1 MAAERPQQT
10 RTRHPPQVP
19 PRPVV
24 VHRRCRCHRCMF
36 CVPDNFRHRPFTRAE
51 ALRGG
56 ITRGVLQGPQFR
68 RLYDGVYCHLDHQP
82 TFADRLA
89 AARLALPDGARTTGI
104 TRIQELG
111 IDCGPR
117 FPLHFVVEGD
127 LHLALDGV
135 FLHRTVKS
143 PPQDD
148 SGVTA
153 AAAFVAYCAEAR
165 TIDAI
170 KVGSELLRRELL
182 DPGALDQLL
191 CEEKWRR
198 GVPETTYVLPYLTDR
213 CRSMP
218 EAELLTYVVA
228 SRLTPPE
235 VNVEVEIA
243 PGVRV
248 TPDLWFRALRAA
260 AEYEGSQHQ
269 QDRTQYLADI
279 DRYAAYRRHTVA
291 YELVTKERLR
301 TPRAAV
307 RQVHAMMVDCGYD
320 GPPPEFGPEWDAL
333 FMRLSDVVRPR
344 RTLRQR

>member
-1 MAAERPQQT
+1 
-10 RTRHPPQVP
+10 
-19 PRPVV
+19 
-24 VHRRCRCHRCMF
+24 MF
-36 CVPDNFRHRPFTRAE
+36 SVPDDFRTRPFTRAE

-68 RLYDGVYCHLDHQP
+68 RLYDGVYCHVDHEP
-82 TFADRLA
+82 SFADRLA
-89 AARLALPDGARTTGI
+89 AARLALPESARTTGI

-111 IDCGPR
+111 IDYGPR

-127 LHLALDGV
+127 LHLAIDGV

-153 AAAFVAYCAEAR
+153 AAAYVAYCAEAR

-170 KVGSELLRRELL
+170 KVGCELLRLGLL
-182 DPGALDQLL
+182 DLHALDQILR
-191 CEEKWRR
+191 EEKWRR
-198 GVPETTYVLPYLTDR
+198 GVPETTYVLRYLTDR

-218 EAELLTYVVA
+218 EAELLAYVVA
-228 SRLTPPE
+228 SRLASPQ
-235 VNVEVEIA
+235 VNEQVEIA

-248 TPDLWFRALRAA
+248 TPDLWFASWRAA

-269 QDRTQYLADI
+269 EDRAQYNADI
-279 DRYAAYRRHTVA
+279 DRYAAYRRHDVA

-301 TPRAAV
+301 TPKSAMRAL
-307 RQVHAMMVDCGYD
+307 HALLVSRGYE
-320 GPPPEFGPEWDAL
+320 GPPPEFGAEWDAL

-344 RTLRQR
+344 TPRQR

>member
-1 MAAERPQQT
+1 MAVTGRG
-10 RTRHPPQVP
+10 
-19 PRPVV
+19 
-24 VHRRCRCHRCMF
+24 RCHGCMF
-36 CVPDNFRHRPFTRAE
+36 SVPTEFRNRPFARAE
-51 ALRGG
+51 ALCSG
-56 ITRGVLQGPQFR
+56 ISRGVLQGPQFR
-68 RLYDGVYCHLDHQP
+68 RLYDGVYCHVEHQP

-89 AARLALPDGARTTGI
+89 AARLALPEGARTTGI

-111 IDCGPR
+111 IDYGPR

-127 LHLALDGV
+127 LHLAIHGV
-135 FLHRTVKS
+135 FLHRTVKA
-143 PPQDD
+143 PPQDET
-148 SGVTA
+148 GVTA

-170 KVGSELLRRELL
+170 KVGCELLRRKLL
-182 DPGALDQLL
+182 DLHDVDQIL

-228 SRLTPPE
+228 ARLTPPE

-248 TPDLWFRALRAA
+248 TPDLWFRPLRAA

-269 QDRTQYLADI
+269 EDRAQYNADI
-279 DRYAAYRRHTVA
+279 DRYAAYRRHEVA
-291 YELVTKERLR
+291 YELVTRERLR
-301 TPRAAV
+301 MPKTAV
-307 RQVHAMMVDCGYD
+307 RKVYAMMVDCGHD

-333 FMRLSDVVRPR
+333 FMPLSDVVRLRTPR
-344 RTLRQR
+344 RR

>member
-1 MAAERPQQT
+1 
-10 RTRHPPQVP
+10 
-19 PRPVV
+19 
-24 VHRRCRCHRCMF
+24 MF
-36 CVPDNFRHRPFTRAE
+36 SVPDDFRTRPFTRAE

-68 RLYDGVYCHLDHQP
+68 RLYDGVYCHVDHEP
-82 TFADRLA
+82 SFADRLA
-89 AARLALPDGARTTGI
+89 AARLALPESARTTGI

-111 IDCGPR
+111 IDYGPR

-127 LHLALDGV
+127 LHLAIDGV

-148 SGVTA
+148 SGITA
-153 AAAFVAYCAEAR
+153 AAAYVAYCAEAR

-170 KVGSELLRRELL
+170 KVGCELLRLGLL
-182 DPGALDQLL
+182 DLHALDQILR
-191 CEEKWRR
+191 EEKWRR
-198 GVPETTYVLPYLTDR
+198 GVLETTYVLRYLTDR

-218 EAELLTYVVA
+218 EAELLAYVVA
-228 SRLTPPE
+228 SRLASPQ
-235 VNVEVEIA
+235 VNEQVEIA

-248 TPDLWFRALRAA
+248 TPDLWFASWRAA

-269 QDRTQYLADI
+269 EDRAQYNADI
-279 DRYAAYRRHTVA
+279 DRYAAYRRHDVA

-301 TPRAAV
+301 TPKSAMRAL
-307 RQVHAMMVDCGYD
+307 HALLVSRGYE
-320 GPPPEFGPEWDAL
+320 GPPPEFGAEWDAL

-344 RTLRQR
+344 TPRQR

>member
-1 MAAERPQQT
+1 
-10 RTRHPPQVP
+10 
-19 PRPVV
+19 
-24 VHRRCRCHRCMF
+24 MF
-36 CVPDNFRHRPFTRAE
+36 SVPDDFRTRPFTRAE

-68 RLYDGVYCHLDHQP
+68 RLYDGVYCHVDHQP
-82 TFADRLA
+82 SFADRLA
-89 AARLALPDGARTTGI
+89 AAKLALPESARTTGI

-111 IDCGPR
+111 IDYGPR

-127 LHLALDGV
+127 LHLAIDGV

-148 SGVTA
+148 SGITA
-153 AAAFVAYCAEAR
+153 AAAYVAYCAEAR

-170 KVGSELLRRELL
+170 KVGCELLRLGLL
-182 DPGALDQLL
+182 DLHALDQILR
-191 CEEKWRR
+191 EEKWRR
-198 GVPETTYVLPYLTDR
+198 GVPETTYVLRYLTDR

-218 EAELLTYVVA
+218 EAELLAYVVA
-228 SRLTPPE
+228 SRLASPQ
-235 VNVEVEIA
+235 VNEQVEIA

-248 TPDLWFRALRAA
+248 TPDLWFASLRAA

-269 QDRTQYLADI
+269 EDRAQYNADI
-279 DRYAAYRRHTVA
+279 DRYAAYRRHDVA

-301 TPRAAV
+301 TPKSAMRAL
-307 RQVHAMMVDCGYD
+307 HALLVSRGYE
-320 GPPPEFGPEWDAL
+320 GPPPEFGAEWDAL

-344 RTLRQR
+344 TPRQR